1 MERSIDIICD
11 IGQLRIAIEWGIPKR
26 NINKKSENLS
36 EISSNK
42 IDGPFSINFNL
53 TGEKY
58 NNLLNNRIT
67 KGIRKIV
74 GIKFG
79 NGRL

>member
-1 MERSIDIICD
+1 MGNSQAQYR
-11 IGQLRIAIEWGIPKR
+11 Q
-26 NINKKSENLS
+26 KSENLS

-74 GIKFG
+74 GIKLG
-79 NGRL
+79 NGWL